1 VPPVPL
7 ALPELALAAVGAE
20 LVLLSYRS
28 LQTLK

>member
-7 ALPELALAAVGAE
+7 ALPELALAVVEAE

-28 LQTLK
+28 PQTLE